1 MLYEVVGDSQSRPYK
16 LPRQVPPPCELRVK
30 VNLFVK
36 VGDSQNRPG

>member
-16 LPRQVPPPCELRVK
+16 LPRQVPPCELRVK